1 MEMVNRNIGGPA
13 MNKIE
18 DDIKLVEDHYCYL
31 STHEICDFDNATQRI
46 IGQYKKL
53 ETACRKYI
61 AVQCHWSPE
70 WKEIFRSIC
79 DGEPEAKP
87 EPMTEREALCELINI
102 VKSGDDPV
110 TSKIRC
116 EKLQER
122 LEADK

>member
-1 MEMVNRNIGGPA
+1 MANRNIGDPT
-13 MNKIE
+13 MRKIE
-18 DDIKLVEDHYCYL
+18 DDIKLVEDHYYGL
-31 STHEICDFDNATQRI
+31 SRDEIWDFDSATFRI
-46 IGQYKKL
+46 IAQYKKL

-61 AVQCHWSPE
+61 AVQCYWSPE